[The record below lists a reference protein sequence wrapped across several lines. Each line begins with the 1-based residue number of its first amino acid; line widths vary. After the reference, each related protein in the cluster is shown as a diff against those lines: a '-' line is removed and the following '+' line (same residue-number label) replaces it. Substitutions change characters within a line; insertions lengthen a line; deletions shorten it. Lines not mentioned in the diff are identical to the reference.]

1 MDIAT
6 IIGLVGCAG
15 AVVYGI
21 VSGDLGFAALG
32 NFWDYPSFLIVIVGC
47 LMCMLTIRQHWRTYK
62 LLKVI
67 PFDNQSTG
75 IQRGG
80 DDT

>member
-1 MDIAT
+1 MIDVT
-6 IIGLVGCAG
+6 RMNGSL
-15 AVVYGI
+15 
-21 VSGDLGFAALG
+21 
-32 NFWDYPSFLIVIVGC
+32 
-47 LMCMLTIRQHWRTYK
+47 LTINNHLIEMVEDCWMFDVYADDVRQHWRTYK

>member
-21 VSGDLGFAALG
+21 VSGDLGFTALE
-32 NFWDYPSFLIVIVGC
+32 NFWDYPSFLIVVVGC
-47 LMCMLTIRQHWRTYK
+47 LMCMLTMSGNWRTYK

-75 IQRGG
+75 I
-80 DDT
+80 

>member
-1 MDIAT
+1 MDIVT

-47 LMCMLTIRQHWRTYK
+47 LMCMLTMSGSCSPEAMSLALMNSASWSRSCGR
-62 LLKVI
+62 
-67 PFDNQSTG
+67 
-75 IQRGG
+75 
-80 DDT
+80 